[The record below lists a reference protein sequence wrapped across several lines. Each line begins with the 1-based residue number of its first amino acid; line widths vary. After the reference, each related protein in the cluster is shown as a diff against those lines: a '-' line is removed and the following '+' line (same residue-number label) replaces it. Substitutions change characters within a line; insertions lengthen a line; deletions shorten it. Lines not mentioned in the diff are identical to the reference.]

1 MESTVLKV
9 GWSFNCGYWLVAAAA
24 AVQPPLE
31 WEWAVA
37 IVAVELLWV
46 PIDLYNNHPVK
57 EKLR

>member
-37 IVAVELLWV
+37 IVAVELL
-46 PIDLYNNHPVK
+46 
-57 EKLR
+57 